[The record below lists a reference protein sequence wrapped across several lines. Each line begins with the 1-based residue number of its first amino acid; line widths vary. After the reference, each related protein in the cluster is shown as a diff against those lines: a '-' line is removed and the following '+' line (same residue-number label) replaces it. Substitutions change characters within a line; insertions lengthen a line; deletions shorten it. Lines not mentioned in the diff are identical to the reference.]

1 MTKFMTQFMVQDRT
15 VSNHGD
21 RIHKLYSPVF
31 DKDGIMHLEEAGT
44 EDIYD
49 MIQSHKDSVDIH
61 LILKRYSAGDFA
73 ALSRAQGMYGD
84 FTQAPK
90 TFAEALNAL
99 IGAEN
104 YFISLPVKEREKYG
118 HSFERWLAEC
128 DRQLQGEDGSS
139 PAKQPKTVE
148 PAPAAGDEVVKESA
162 K

>member
-1 MTKFMTQFMVQDRT
+1 MPKFLTQFMAQDRI

-31 DKDGIMHLEEAGT
+31 DKDGVMHLAEAGT

-61 LILKRYSAGDFA
+61 LILKRYSEGDMF

-84 FTQAPK
+84 FTQVPQ
-90 TFAEALNAL
+90 TFADALNAV
-99 IGAEN
+99 IGAEK
-104 YFISLPVKEREKYG
+104 YFSSLPVEERARYG

-128 DRQLQGEDGSS
+128 DRNIKGEAGAA
-139 PAKQPKTVE
+139 PVKQPQTGE